1 MQSNN
6 IYYGIYP
13 PKYVGSTV
21 YYKDIIIF
29 KVKNDKILDAFY
41 YDINGFKI
49 DKNVSIKDIAYQ
61 PSLKTIFNQVKIIDS
76 GILTNSSSRS
86 YWLFNSEKEAFIQ
99 KIICF
104 KVLRDYYNN
113 NEIENRK
120 LFDSMIVTDIDNVLN
135 DIKEKEP
142 EYFL

>member
-1 MQSNN
+1 MPLNN
-6 IYYGIYP
+6 ISYGIYP

-29 KVKNDKILDAFY
+29 RVENDKILDAY
-41 YDINGFKI
+41 SYDLSGKKRKKINK
-49 DKNVSIKDIAYQ
+49 KDISYH
-61 PSLKTIFNQVKIIDS
+61 PVLTTFFKQVKIVDS
-76 GILTNSSSRS
+76 SVLTNSSSRS

-104 KVLRDYYNN
+104 KILRDYYNN

-120 LFDSMIVTDIDNVLN
+120 LFDSMITTNIDNVLN